1 MKKRLLSLT
10 LALAIVTGSVA
21 LAAGVEKTI
30 TVSPMA
36 LTVDGQAVTPTKSNG
51 EAAEVFA
58 YDGVTYAPVRY
69 LCDLLGIEVEWDKSN
84 PNTTNLVGLS
94 DAPKGGNYQP
104 GTYTAAAQGFG
115 GEVTVEVTVSATAIT
130 AVKASGAGET
140 AGIGSRALETLPD
153 SFVQANSAEVDNVSG
168 ATYTSTA
175 LKEALTAALA
185 QAMGQST
192 AGGTVADGRYTV
204 NMIGHEGTVV
214 VSTVFK
220 DGKIL
225 SVTVPSNNE
234 TVAVGTYAVERIPA
248 RIVENQSINVEAVS
262 GATVTSNVIK
272 QGVAEAIK
280 QAGGS
285 VADFNK
291 EIKAPVKEQQVE
303 EHVQVAIM
311 GSGTAGLFTAARL
324 LEEGVKDIIIF
335 EKTDI
340 PGGCMPL
347 TYGGIFNTDSQVY
360 ANWAMGREKGS
371 TQGEW
376 EARRASLAK
385 RMDPE
390 AVAKDPELT
399 WLKQMYYT
407 AGWMTDWMTENGV
420 GMMTLGVKPMYN
432 YAFFAPGCYSGGAGF
447 ATQWLEDR
455 ITYQGGRIIYAT
467 PVTDL
472 IQDNSG
478 RITGLV
484 AEGRDG
490 TTWTVHADAVVLA
503 AGSFAKDDELVAKYF
518 PEMAGKYL
526 NAPASLTGD
535 GLKLGMKY
543 GAGIEDMGSYVPGFL
558 ATYDSHFELAF
569 MHYTTPGIIVNING
583 DQFGNITADNHG
595 TMSRAKA
602 DPANGDTFYFI
613 FDDAGAAQTRNYDD
627 YLMDTYEGIFEKGEA
642 IRYDSLEEASA
653 KLNLPNL
660 ASTIA
665 TNNALALQ
673 GPDAADAWGRK
684 SLPYIDTK
692 TGVWAVRVD
701 PNYYLPTGGLC
712 IDHDTHVLTQEGKV
726 IPGLYAAGDVVGSI
740 EQKQGKNYGAGFVAA
755 MSFGASSAQTIAA
768 ELK

>member
-1 MKKRLLSLT
+1 MKKRLLSL
-10 LALAIVTGSVA
+10 ALAFALVAGTAA
-21 LAAGVEKTI
+21 LAVSTEKTI
-30 TVSPMA
+30 TVSPMS
-36 LTVDGQAVTPTKSNG
+36 LSVNGQAVTPTKSNG
-51 EAAEVFA
+51 QAAEVFA
-58 YDGVTYAPVRY
+58 YDGATYAPVRY
-69 LCDLLGIEVEWDKSN
+69 LCDLLGIDIEWDKNDPGSA
-84 PNTTNLVGLS
+84 NLVGVPN
-94 DAPKGGNYQP
+94 APKGGALTP
-104 GTYTAAAQGFG
+104 GTYTASAQGFG
-115 GEVTVEVTVSATAIT
+115 GTVTVEVTVSASAIT
-130 AVKASGAGET
+130 AVKAEGPAET
-140 AGIGSRALETLPD
+140 AGIGSRAIEQLPAA
-153 SFVQANSAEVDNVSG
+153 FVQANGSEVDNISG
-168 ATYTSTA
+168 ATYTSSA
-175 LKEALTAALA
+175 MKEAVAAALA
-185 QAMGQST
+185 QARGESSAT
-192 AGGTVADGRYTV
+192 GTVADGRYTV
-204 NMIGHEGTVV
+204 NMVGHEGTVV

-248 RIVENQSINVEAVS
+248 RIVESQSINVEAVS
-262 GATVTSNVIK
+262 GATITSNVIK

-280 QAGGS
+280 QAGGN
-285 VADFNK
+285 VADFNR
-291 EIKAPVKEQQVE
+291 EIKSPVKEQKVE
-303 EHVQVAIM
+303 ENVQVAIM
-311 GSGTAGLFTAARL
+311 GGGTAGLFAAARL
-324 LEEGVKDIIIF
+324 LEEGVKDIIVF

-340 PGGCMPL
+340 PGGCMSL

-371 TQGEW
+371 PQGEW
-376 EARRASLAK
+376 QARHDSLVK

-432 YAFFAPGCYSGGAGF
+432 YAFFAPGCYSGGAGY
-447 ATQWLEDR
+447 AVQWLEDR
-455 ITYQGGRIIYAT
+455 ITYQGGRIIYGT

-472 IQDNSG
+472 IQDESG
-478 RITGLV
+478 RITGLI
-484 AEGRDG
+484 AEGKDG
-490 TTWTVHADAVVLA
+490 TTWTVNADAVILA

-526 NAPASLTGD
+526 NAPTSLTGD

-613 FDDAGAAQTRNYDD
+613 FDDAGAAQTRNYND

-642 IRYDSLEEASA
+642 IRYDSLEEAAS

-665 TNNALALQ
+665 TNNELALQ
-673 GPDAADAWGRK
+673 GPAAADAWGRK
-684 SLPYIDTK
+684 NLPYIDTK

-712 IDHDTHVLTQEGKV
+712 IDHDTHVLTQEGKI

-755 MSFGASSAQTIAA
+755 MSFAAISAKTIAS
-768 ELK
+768 EIK